1 MKVLKYILLAS
12 LVLFVGTWYFNHVN
26 AWLGIGVYIAA
37 VFYVAYVIEKKLN
50 K

>member
-12 LVLFVGTWYFNHVN
+12 LVLFVGTWCFNHVN

-37 VFYVAYVIEKKLN
+37 VVYAAHVVEKKLSE
-50 K
+50 